1 MAEPGEES
9 MRIGQTLA
17 PSEPGA
23 HREGFTSRPLEPGDQ
38 VEVEVEGIGV
48 LTNEVMADGPLR
60 TSGG

>member
-1 MAEPGEES
+1 

-38 VEVEVEGIGV
+38 VEVEVDGIGV
-48 LTNEVMADGPLR
+48 LTNQVMARAGPLR